1 MAQRELKDI
10 LIGTCVPGPEADKF
24 APAFLDM
31 GFEALSVNYHME
43 FYGVNIE
50 EQGPRLKDMAEA
62 KGARITTLG
71 IYCNPV
77 QFESH
82 VAQLERAIDAAPLY
96 GANIVSSFAGAY
108 EGRPV
113 SESFARFGEVF
124 RALAQRAQDRGV
136 RIALENCPMGGT
148 WDRATCN
155 IAYNPR
161 AWEAIFNEVPSP
173 ALGLEWEPA
182 HQMIQLIDPIAQLR
196 KWVGKIVHLHG
207 KDASVDLRAVAD
219 EGVLFNPNNFAPQR
233 TVGFGDCDWRLI
245 LTILRQNGY
254 IGDIAVEGFHD
265 PVYRWSLEMEG
276 QRHALSYLLWC
287 RGGAQPA

>member
-1 MAQRELKDI
+1 MAQRHLQDI
-10 LIGTCVPGPEADKF
+10 RIGTCVPGPEADQY

-31 GFEALSVNYHME
+31 GYEALSVNFHME
-43 FYGVNIE
+43 FSGVNIE
-50 EQGPRLKDMAEA
+50 EQGRALRELAESR
-62 KGARITTLG
+62 GARVTTLG
-71 IYCNPV
+71 VYSNPV
-77 QFESH
+77 QFEDH
-82 VAQLERAIDAAPLY
+82 VTQLERAIDAAHLY
-96 GANIVSSFAGAY
+96 GADIVSTFAGAY

-113 SESFARFGEVF
+113 SESFTRFGEVF
-124 RALAQRAQDRGV
+124 RGLCSRAQDKGV

-148 WDRATCN
+148 WNRATCN
-155 IAYNPR
+155 IAFTPK

-196 KWVGKIVHLHG
+196 KWVGKVVHLHG

-219 EGVLFNPNNFAPQR
+219 DGILFPESNFAPQR

-245 LTILRQNGY
+245 ITILRQHGFT
-254 IGDIAVEGFHD
+254 GDIAVEGFHD

-276 QRHALSYLLWC
+276 QRHALAYLLWC